1 MCAAFEP
8 GAIAD
13 PQHVGAGVVPLAGE
27 RILPGQRLLV
37 GEQQRLVAGVELRAL
52 ELRHGL
58 RIDTARFHE
67 VERFADAVRYVLE
80 SLGPGAAPHE
90 LERPPV
96 DLAQV
101 GIAARGERAQQVQR
115 RRRLAVGSQHA
126 HRIVA
131 PRLGGELDA
140 VDVVAEVARQ
150 RHFTLRFGRRAARL
164 GELSRHAT
172 DLHHRQLAG
181 ERQHDRHLQQ
191 HAERVADVVRME
203 LGEALGAV
211 TALEQESL
219 AGDDLGQLGLERAR
233 LAGEDQRRK
242 VGDGRLGPGQ
252 PRRVLVHGQMPCLVS
267 LPAIGCPGR
276 LHFEYPLF
284 AQCARPYP
292 PRGRGANVTSVI
304 ASRGGSA
311 CFQSPPLAVVES
323 GTTATRKPSCAPR

>member
-1 MCAAFEP
+1 
-8 GAIAD
+8 
-13 PQHVGAGVVPLAGE
+13 
-27 RILPGQRLLV
+27 
-37 GEQQRLVAGVELRAL
+37 
-52 ELRHGL
+52 
-58 RIDTARFHE
+58 
-67 VERFADAVRYVLE
+67 
-80 SLGPGAAPHE
+80 
-90 LERPPV
+90 
-96 DLAQV
+96 
-101 GIAARGERAQQVQR
+101 
-115 RRRLAVGSQHA
+115 
-126 HRIVA
+126 
-131 PRLGGELDA
+131 
-140 VDVVAEVARQ
+140 
-150 RHFTLRFGRRAARL
+150 
-164 GELSRHAT
+164 
-172 DLHHRQLAG
+172 
-181 ERQHDRHLQQ
+181 RHLQQ

-304 ASRGGSA
+304 ASRGRGA
-311 CFQSPPLAVVES
+311 QSPPLAIVSS
-323 GTTATRKPSCAPR
+323 GTTATWKPSCVPR